1 MTLQR
6 VTRREWN
13 AAEPKRRPRVIK
25 ASSRKGVVLHWNGP
39 PLKLDLSGSR
49 AALARRETAVVKAIQ
64 RFHQGGHNWSDSA
77 YSFMV
82 GQSGT
87 IFEVRGDEWDQFANG
102 ADSVGPNDG
111 ADRDF
116 YTIMVMIGEGE
127 KPTAAAKDSVK
138 AVVAHLRGLGA
149 GDRVL
154 PHNAFKRKTCPGV
167 ELTLLAGRLDRTPIA
182 AAFASPVT
190 AGESGVGLSEWHVV
204 FIGNAKSSDYS
215 AAVELWQ
222 RGLLASGFDPGPVD
236 GLVGKKT
243 RSANREFAAALD
255 GPADDL
261 PTDEMWSAFL
271 DNMTSRPAALDL
283 NEPDGR
289 GKPKKPDSEDTPRRR
304 HRVRS

>member
-6 VTRREWN
+6 VSRREWN
-13 AAEPKRRPRVIK
+13 AAKPKRTPHVIK
-25 ASSRKGVVLHWNGP
+25 ASNRKGVVLHWNGP
-39 PLKLDLSGSR
+39 PLKLDPSASR
-49 AALARRETAVVKAIQ
+49 TALIHRETAVVKAIQ
-64 RFHQGGHNWSDSA
+64 RFHQGSHNWSDSA

-87 IFEVRGDEWDQFANG
+87 VFEVRGDEWDQFANG
-102 ADSVGPNDG
+102 SDSVGPNDG

-127 KPTAAAKDSVK
+127 KPTPAAENSVK

-149 GDRVL
+149 GNRVL

-167 ELTLLAGRLDRTPIA
+167 ELTELAARLDRTSVA
-182 AAFASPVT
+182 AAAA
-190 AGESGVGLSEWHVV
+190 AGESDVGLSEWNVV
-204 FIGNAKSSDYS
+204 FIGNASGSDYS

-222 RGLLASGFDPGPVD
+222 RGLLASGFNPGPID

-243 RSANREFAAALD
+243 RAANREFAAASG

-261 PTDEMWSAFL
+261 PTDEMWSALL
-271 DNMTSRPAALDL
+271 DNITRPAGVDV
-283 NEPDGR
+283 DKRKGG
-289 GKPKKPDSEDTPRRR
+289 GKPKKPNTEETPRRR

>member
-13 AAEPKRRPRVIK
+13 AAKPKRTPRVIK

-39 PLKLDLSGSR
+39 PLKLNPSGSR
-49 AALARRETAVVKAIQ
+49 AVLTRRETAVVKAIQ

-127 KPTAAAKDSVK
+127 KPTAAAEDSVK

-154 PHNAFKRKTCPGV
+154 PHNAFKRKTCPGIDLI
-167 ELTLLAGRLDRTPIA
+167 ELAGRLDRTPVA
-182 AAFASPVT
+182 AAAST
-190 AGESGVGLSEWHVV
+190 AAAGESGVGLSEWHVV
-204 FIGNAKSSDYS
+204 FIGKAQGSDYS

-236 GLVGKKT
+236 GLVGKLT
-243 RSANREFAAALD
+243 RGANREFATALG
-255 GPADDL
+255 GPVDDL
-261 PTDEMWSAFL
+261 PTDDMWSALL
-271 DNMTSRPAALDL
+271 DNMTSRPAVLDL
-283 NEPDGR
+283 DERDGR
-289 GKPKKPDSEDTPRRR
+289 GKSKKPDSEDTPRRR
-304 HRVRS
+304 RRVRS